1 MCKCVLVLKITKNL
15 YIVVVMLLCA
25 KIKKKNDFSKRYLE
39 SKYLMWRNHQR
50 QENESLNVLKMKEKK
65 KKGNQL

>member
-25 KIKKKNDFSKRYLE
+25 KIKKKMTSVKKKTGMLT
-39 SKYLMWRNHQR
+39 
-50 QENESLNVLKMKEKK
+50 LNV
-65 KKGNQL
+65 

>member
-25 KIKKKNDFSKRYLE
+25 KIKKKMTSVKGILTVNIVDVEE
-39 SKYLMWRNHQR
+39 SPK
-50 QENESLNVLKMKEKK
+50 KEVKF
-65 KKGNQL
+65 

>member
-25 KIKKKNDFSKRYLE
+25 KIKKK
-39 SKYLMWRNHQR
+39 
-50 QENESLNVLKMKEKK
+50 KK
-65 KKGNQL
+65 KDPSVKAVFAVGVFDATTGK

>member
-25 KIKKKNDFSKRYLE
+25 KIKKNNFGKK
-39 SKYLMWRNHQR
+39 
-50 QENESLNVLKMKEKK
+50 ENRHTEGECLR
-65 KKGNQL
+65 

>member
-25 KIKKKNDFSKRYLE
+25 KIKT
-39 SKYLMWRNHQR
+39 
-50 QENESLNVLKMKEKK
+50 KK
-65 KKGNQL
+65 KDPSVKAVFAVGVFDATAGK

>member
-25 KIKKKNDFSKRYLE
+25 KIKKK
-39 SKYLMWRNHQR
+39 
-50 QENESLNVLKMKEKK
+50 KK
-65 KKGNQL
+65 KKDPSVKAVFAVGVFDATAGK